1 MIGRE
6 ALERIAKLYG
16 LRPWQQERHY
26 IQALVLGALSE
37 FPLIFKGGTYL
48 WFFHGLDRFSE
59 DLDFTA
65 TGELPGE
72 IGKSVSESLRMFGV
86 ENSLKAISGDG
97 RSLSFRISAK
107 GPLNTSERNLT
118 HVYVEISRRER
129 LLRPPLSLQ
138 LNFDAYALPVKIVGG
153 MALDEV
159 AGEKVRAIC
168 TREKARDAYD
178 LYYLITRKGVKFDKA
193 IADEKLR
200 YYGLPFSEE
209 LLSKSL
215 RKREAGWK
223 PELKS
228 LVFGK
233 LPEFE
238 AVFGAITRWAKG

>member
-6 ALERIAKLYG
+6 TLEKIARLYG

-26 IQALVLGALSE
+26 VQALMLGALSE
-37 FPLIFKGGTYL
+37 FPLVFKGGTYL

-65 TGELPGE
+65 TGDLPEE
-72 IGKSVSESLRMFGV
+72 IGNQVSESLRMFGV
-86 ENSLKAISGDG
+86 ENSLKAISDDE

-118 HVYVEISRRER
+118 YVYVEVSRRER
-129 LLRPPLSLQ
+129 VMQPPLSLE
-138 LNFDAYALPVKIVGG
+138 LKFDAYALPVKIVGG
-153 MALDEV
+153 MALDEL
-159 AGEKVRAIC
+159 AAEKVRAVC

-178 LYYLITRKGVKFDKA
+178 LHYLITRKGVKFDRS
-193 IADEKLR
+193 IAGEKLK

-215 RKREAGWK
+215 RKREKDWK

-228 LVFGK
+228 LVLGK

-238 AVFGAITRWAKG
+238 SVFSTIIGWVKG